1 MTKKIILLRTVF
13 FNNNKKI
20 KKAEKAEKPFFVLFN
35 YFLPVE
41 KKDPNFISCKPLF
54 IGASEVDHKNI
65 VSKGL

>member
-1 MTKKIILLRTVF
+1 MTKKTLYLKTVF
-13 FNNNKKI
+13 FNNRKNLK
-20 KKAEKAEKPFFVLFN
+20 KAEKPFFVLFN